1 MDTLFFLIFIL
12 FRCTS
17 SNSFLI
23 VHTPKKMCLSTH
35 KSAVILR
42 KCNVASPYQ
51 QWEWTDDMKLHH
63 TQSSK
68 CLWAN
73 TSSAIPLHARLA
85 SITNCDSAHAWKCYD
100 EQGTFGLAEK
110 PMYLKKQGI
119 RVVIRGDP
127 RYSNWTKHEEVDS
140 GGGQV
145 MTHLCSRKGTTTI
158 STTRMYLS
166 THKPVA
172 YTSTVHTIRTAPVTA
187 INTHSSSNAMRTH
200 SRTTRQI
207 SMLRV
212 PITTPN
218 NVVTY
223 ESDIVKTQTMGFIPR
238 SVSTG
243 IATSGTALNDSHD
256 FILSSPALSTT
267 DSAMDETVNAATKN
281 ALLDSR
287 NEAKIPSV
295 NQTTS
300 SSTPPNVDELVSTT
314 TTTTVVSSTISS
326 VPNSSAMTD
335 SPSTSASVVVTSDA
349 KVPTSVALPTA
360 TPDSISN
367 SSATTTPTDTT
378 TLSTTRKVP
387 PRKTVVPSTTK
398 TTTTQTT
405 TTAAPPT
412 PTTPTVGQ
420 TTMTTANPIIK
431 VAPPTTAIAS
441 PTITSTLP
449 TTSSTPPTTSSTS
462 PITSSTVKITAKTT
476 RKIAPPTTSTSPPTT
491 SSTPPTT
498 PPITSTNS
506 PPMTTTMPPTTNL
519 PTTTK
524 TLATTTVTTTTATT
538 STTTT
543 TTPPTT
549 TPKTTTT
556 TPTTIKTTPTTTT
569 ATSTTTTPP
578 TTTPTTTKTTPTTT
592 KTTPTTTT
600 STSTTTTPTTT
611 TTTPT
616 TTTPTSTTTTPTTT
630 IKENVQGKQ
639 EGKKGAVGQE
649 EGRLLKVLLSRLK

>member
-23 VHTPKKMCLSTH
+23 VHTPKKLCLSTH
-35 KSAVILR
+35 KSTVILG

-51 QWEWTDDMKLHH
+51 QWEWTNDMKLHH

-85 SITNCDSAHAWKCYD
+85 SIINCDSAHAWKCYD
-100 EQGTFGLAEK
+100 KQGTFGLAEE
-110 PMYLKKQGI
+110 PMYLKKQGT

-145 MTHLCSRKGTTTI
+145 MTHLCSRKGSTTI
-158 STTRMYLS
+158 STTRMYSS

-172 YTSTVHTIRTAPVTA
+172 YTSTVHAIRTAPVTA
-187 INTHSSSNAMRTH
+187 INTHSSSNAMNTH
-200 SRTTRQI
+200 RRTTRQI
-207 SMLRV
+207 STLIV

-223 ESDIVKTQTMGFIPR
+223 ESMVATHTYDLVKTQTMGFIPR
-238 SVSTG
+238 SVSTV
-243 IATSGTALNDSHD
+243 ITASGTALNDSHD
-256 FILSSPALSTT
+256 FIWSSPALSTT
-267 DSAMDETVNAATKN
+267 DSAMDETVNTATEN
-281 ALLDSR
+281 ALLNSR
-287 NEAKIPSV
+287 NGAKIPSV
-295 NQTTS
+295 NQATS
-300 SSTPPNVDELVSTT
+300 SSTPPNVDELVSTAS
-314 TTTTVVSSTISS
+314 TTTVVSSTISS

-349 KVPTSVALPTA
+349 KVPTSVALTTH

-398 TTTTQTT
+398 TTTMQTTTMQTTTT

-412 PTTPTVGQ
+412 PTTSAVGQ
-420 TTMTTANPIIK
+420 TTMTTSNPIIK
-431 VAPPTTAIAS
+431 VASPTTAIAS

-449 TTSSTPPTTSSTS
+449 TTSSAPPTTSSTS
-462 PITSSTVKITAKTT
+462 PITSSTIKITAKTT
-476 RKIAPPTTSTSPPTT
+476 KKIAPPTTFTAPPTITSTLPTTSSAPPTT
-491 SSTPPTT
+491 SSTSPIISSTSPTT
-498 PPITSTNS
+498 PPITSTNA
-506 PPMTTTMPPTTNL
+506 PPMTTTMPPTITTNL

-524 TLATTTVTTTTATT
+524 ILATTTVTTTTATT
-538 STTTT
+538 STTTA
-543 TTPPTT
+543 
-549 TPKTTTT
+549 
-556 TPTTIKTTPTTTT
+556 TTPTTT
-569 ATSTTTTPP
+569 A
-578 TTTPTTTKTTPTTT
+578 TTPTTPATTPTT
-592 KTTPTTTT
+592 P
-600 STSTTTTPTTT
+600 TTTTPTTT

-616 TTTPTSTTTTPTTT
+616 TTTPKTTTTTPTTT
-630 IKENVQGKQ
+630 KTTTT
-639 EGKKGAVGQE
+639 
-649 EGRLLKVLLSRLK
+649 